1 MRRLYG
7 VCLGIAVAALCGGC
21 AGVNSVLFVTTTSLG
36 IDFDSKP
43 PTASI
48 GYARVEGYL
57 GPRYDNG
64 AVPPVIA
71 RIRTDGGIFT
81 PRVRQ
86 IYATGAAAALVTD
99 KNSSAK
105 GPTELTGGKRLMLFG
120 TTTTTGVKITFDSQY
135 PDSFHFGFKRKEFSL
150 IPLGEAAAGNK
161 AVDIYPS
168 VLASLD
174 NSVRAGTN
182 PNDAGLQIGQVFATG
197 VAAETIAKD
206 PAIQE
211 MFKTEVKDGFA
222 AYRTA
227 VQEQQGESAAI
238 LRCYIGVREGDLP
251 DVWSDANTHGLFRE
265 PGTLAQ
271 LKAWHATAT
280 AAGATAQ
287 VKEDNLRRASRQYAS
302 DIAIVDGTTPTRL
315 GSLSAHKTKVCEAAR
330 K

>member
-1 MRRLYG
+1 VHRLARA
-7 VCLGIAVAALCGGC
+7 CLVFGVAALCGGC

-36 IDFDSKP
+36 IDFDTKP

-48 GYARVEGYL
+48 GYDRVEGYL

-81 PRVRQ
+81 PHVRQ
-86 IYATGAAAALVTD
+86 VYATGAAAALLTD
-99 KNSSAK
+99 KDSTTK
-105 GPTELTGGKRLMLFG
+105 GPVDLTGGKRLMLFG
-120 TTTTTGVKITFDSQY
+120 TTTTTGVKITFDGQY

-161 AVDIYPS
+161 IVDVYPS
-168 VLASLD
+168 VLATLD
-174 NSVRAGTN
+174 NGVRAVGG
-182 PNDAGLQIGQVFATG
+182 PADVGLQFGQVFATG
-197 VAAETIAKD
+197 VAAEAMAKD
-206 PAIQE
+206 TAIQE
-211 MFKTEVKDGFA
+211 LFKTEVKDAFA
-222 AYRTA
+222 AYRDATR
-227 VQEQQGESAAI
+227 EQQVVSAAV
-238 LRCYIGVREGDLP
+238 LRCYIGVREADLP
-251 DVWSDANTHGLFRE
+251 DVWNDANTHGLLRD

-271 LKAWHATAT
+271 LKAWHAAAT

-302 DIAIVDGTTPTRL
+302 DIAIVDGATPTRL
-315 GSLSAHKTKVCEAAR
+315 DSLKAHRTKVCEAAR